1 VLDHFVAPFVACHNE
16 RGEIAAAK
24 SAGNASAGSLQLSR
38 SVALHATAMPYGCL
52 SAIAARKKSPADAMR
67 EEARADHA
75 VAFEDSEA
83 ANS

>member
-1 VLDHFVAPFVACHNE
+1 LRLQREAKMQDLE
-16 RGEIAAAK
+16 R
-24 SAGNASAGSLQLSR
+24 LML
-38 SVALHATAMPYGCL
+38 AMPNGCL
-52 SAIAARKKSPADAMR
+52 SAISARKKSPADAMH